1 MGKLTEPIYA
11 LEYIHSVV
19 HMLRDICFILATRSS
34 YQSKA
39 ISFRVADILSSITHQ
54 GILNVNESK
63 NFKELFQIK
72 TRDKLI
78 SIFEHSQLRTL
89 KNLSTKS
96 DKLYNDLRTIIC
108 ESVWVPGKKV
118 TKGILVGDRQEP
130 VDPDSFCSEVLRTLR
145 NTHHGYFSRGSSTSN
160 KTKYLS
166 LIDGNVPDSLSS
178 IAILWCLAFLE
189 CPESIVGKPS
199 AN

>member
-1 MGKLTEPIYA
+1 
-11 LEYIHSVV
+11 
-19 HMLRDICFILATRSS
+19 MLRDNCFILSTTSS

-39 ISFRVADILSSITHQ
+39 ICFRVADILSSLANQ
-54 GILNVNESK
+54 GVFKSNESK
-63 NFKELFQIK
+63 YFKELFQIK
-72 TRDKLI
+72 TRDELNN
-78 SIFEHSQLRTL
+78 IFENSQPRIL
-89 KNLSTKS
+89 KNLSAKS
-96 DKLYNDLRTIIC
+96 NELYNDLRTKIY
-108 ESVWVPGKKV
+108 ESVWVPSKKV
-118 TKGILVGDRQEP
+118 TNGILVGDQQELA
-130 VDPDSFCSEVLRTLR
+130 DPDSFCSEVSRTLR

-189 CPESIVGKPS
+189 CPDRIVGKPS